1 MSDAPAGLRGR
12 FDQASLHVA
21 TSTKRHVFLMRLAL
35 GDHVH

>member
-1 MSDAPAGLRGR
+1 MSDAPTGLRGR
-12 FDQASLHVA
+12 FDASLHVA